1 MRNKCDKKFIFCH
14 YDTLCH
20 IKKRYLCSNFCQNS
34 TGKLFVII
42 KVENIWTMDE
52 KDKEI
57 LNEVAG
63 ENVDDTNKESCE
75 AQENVELT
83 AEEQLQ
89 QELDQA
95 NEKIATLEDKYLRQ
109 VAEFDNYRKRTVK
122 EKAELIKNGGERAIE
137 SILPVLDDFER
148 ALANMAKDENAAE
161 IMTGVELIYNKFVGI
176 LKQNG
181 LQKIETEGAAFDT
194 DFHEAIAIIPAPSEE
209 LKGKV
214 LDCVQT
220 GYTLNDKVIR
230 HAKVA
235 VGE

>member
-1 MRNKCDKKFIFCH
+1 M
-14 YDTLCH
+14 
-20 IKKRYLCSNFCQNS
+20 S
-34 TGKLFVII
+34 
-42 KVENIWTMDE
+42 E

-57 LNEVAG
+57 LDDIVNET
-63 ENVDDTNKESCE
+63 ENNVNEESCE
-75 AQENVELT
+75 QQENAEVELT
-83 AEEQLQ
+83 AEEKLQ
-89 QELDQA
+89 KELDEA
-95 NEKIATLEDKYLRQ
+95 NEKVATLEDKYLRQ
-109 VAEFDNYRKRTVK
+109 VAEFDNYRKRTIK
-122 EKAELIKNGGERAIE
+122 EKADLIKNGGERAIE

-148 ALANMAKDENAAE
+148 AMANMAKNESAAE
-161 IMTGVELIYNKFVGI
+161 IMTGIELIYNKFVGI

-181 LQKIETEGAAFDT
+181 LQKIETEGADFNT
-194 DFHEAIAIIPAPSEE
+194 DFHEAIAMIPAPTEE

>member
-1 MRNKCDKKFIFCH
+1 MNE
-14 YDTLCH
+14 T
-20 IKKRYLCSNFCQNS
+20 
-34 TGKLFVII
+34 
-42 KVENIWTMDE
+42 ENNV
-52 KDKEI
+52 
-57 LNEVAG
+57 NE
-63 ENVDDTNKESCE
+63 ESCE
-75 AQENVELT
+75 QQENAEVELT
-83 AEEQLQ
+83 AEEKLQ
-89 QELDQA
+89 RELDEA
-95 NEKIATLEDKYLRQ
+95 NEKVATLEDKYLRQ
-109 VAEFDNYRKRTVK
+109 VAEFDNYRKRTIK

-148 ALANMAKDENAAE
+148 AMANMAKNESAAE
-161 IMTGVELIYNKFVGI
+161 IMTGIELIYNKFVGI

-181 LQKIETEGAAFDT
+181 LQKIETEGADFNT
-194 DFHEAIAIIPAPSEE
+194 DFHEAIAMIPAPTEE

>member
-1 MRNKCDKKFIFCH
+1 M
-14 YDTLCH
+14 
-20 IKKRYLCSNFCQNS
+20 S
-34 TGKLFVII
+34 
-42 KVENIWTMDE
+42 E
-52 KDKEI
+52 KDKKI
-57 LNEVAG
+57 LNDAVNETEHSVNEEAC
-63 ENVDDTNKESCE
+63 EQCEQQEES
-75 AQENVELT
+75 VELT
-83 AEEQLQ
+83 AEEKLQ

-109 VAEFDNYRKRTVK
+109 VAEFDNYRKRTIK

-181 LQKIETEGAAFDT
+181 LQKIETEGATFDT
-194 DFHEAIAIIPAPSEE
+194 DFHEAIAIIPAPSED

>member
-1 MRNKCDKKFIFCH
+1 M
-14 YDTLCH
+14 
-20 IKKRYLCSNFCQNS
+20 S
-34 TGKLFVII
+34 
-42 KVENIWTMDE
+42 
-52 KDKEI
+52 KDKETKKEEV
-57 LNEVAG
+57 NENI
-63 ENVDDTNKESCE
+63 ENVN
-75 AQENVELT
+75 ENVSTEECDNRQEAELSI
-83 AEEQLQ
+83 EEKLQ
-89 QELDQA
+89 KELDEA
-95 NEKIATLEDKYLRQ
+95 NEKIANLEDKYLRQ
-109 VAEFDNYRKRTVK
+109 VAEFDNYRKRTIK

-148 ALANMAKDENAAE
+148 AISNMAKDENAAE

-181 LQKIETEGAAFDT
+181 LEKIETEGADFNT
-194 DFHEAIAIIPAPSEE
+194 DYHEAIAMIPTPDEA

>member
-1 MRNKCDKKFIFCH
+1 M
-14 YDTLCH
+14 
-20 IKKRYLCSNFCQNS
+20 SNTEKEIQDESINIDA
-34 TGKLFVII
+34 TNEENTATEQ
-42 KVENIWTMDE
+42 ENI
-52 KDKEI
+52 
-57 LNEVAG
+57 
-63 ENVDDTNKESCE
+63 
-75 AQENVELT
+75 ELT
-83 AEEQLQ
+83 AEERLQ
-89 QELDQA
+89 KELDEA
-95 NEKIATLEDKYLRQ
+95 NEKVATLEDKYLRQ
-109 VAEFDNYRKRTVK
+109 VAEFDNYRKRTIK

-161 IMTGVELIYNKFVGI
+161 IMTGVELIYNKFTSI

-181 LQKIETEGAAFDT
+181 LQKIETEGADFNT
-194 DFHEAIAIIPAPSEE
+194 DFHEAIAIIPAPSEA

-214 LDCVQT
+214 LDCVQA

>member
-1 MRNKCDKKFIFCH
+1 M
-14 YDTLCH
+14 
-20 IKKRYLCSNFCQNS
+20 
-34 TGKLFVII
+34 
-42 KVENIWTMDE
+42 
-52 KDKEI
+52 
-57 LNEVAG
+57 
-63 ENVDDTNKESCE
+63 
-75 AQENVELT
+75 
-83 AEEQLQ
+83 
-89 QELDQA
+89 
-95 NEKIATLEDKYLRQ
+95 
-109 VAEFDNYRKRTVK
+109 
-122 EKAELIKNGGERAIE
+122 E

-181 LQKIETEGAAFDT
+181 LQKIETEDAEFNT
-194 DFHEAIAIIPAPSEE
+194 DFHEAIAMIPTQDEN

-214 LDCVQT
+214 LDCVQA